1 MSDSIIKEFPEL
13 LSNDIIERA
22 KKLCPTLLCDG
33 MKGLG
38 IPMDGCMDSGIK
50 PVDISM
56 KVLGT
61 AITVETD
68 NGDNFPIHLATYG
81 GKPGYVMVIDGKG
94 YKERAYFGDL
104 IVGAANAVGIKGMIV
119 DGYSRDREG
128 TIEIGLPVFSK
139 GFMPS
144 GPIKKNPGKINDTIM
159 CGGVQVNPGDLIM
172 GDADGVAV
180 VPRDRIEEVLA
191 AAEEKLAY
199 EVKRVKT
206 IKAYEDALATGSELP
221 QLAPQWVLDLLEKI

>member
-1 MSDSIIKEFPEL
+1 MSEAILKEFPEI
-13 LSNDIIERA
+13 LSNEIIERA
-22 KKLCPTLLCDG
+22 KKLSPTLLCDG

-38 IPMDGCMDSGIK
+38 IPMDGCMDADIK

-61 AITVETD
+61 AITVDTND
-68 NGDNFPIHLATYG
+68 GDNFPIHLATYG
-81 GKPGYVMVIDGKG
+81 GKPGYVMIIDGKG
-94 YKERAYFGDL
+94 YKDRAYFGDL
-104 IVGAANAVGIKGMIV
+104 IIGAANAVGLKGMII

-128 TIEIGLPVFSK
+128 TIEIGMPVFSK
-139 GFMPS
+139 GFMPR
-144 GPIKKNPGKINDTIM
+144 GPIKKNPGKINVTIM
-159 CGGVQVNPGDLIM
+159 CGGVKVNPGDLIM

-180 VPRDRIEEVLA
+180 VPRDKIEEVLA

-206 IKAYEDALATGSELP
+206 IKNYEEALANGGELP
-221 QLAPQWVLDLLEKI
+221 QLAPQWALDLLAGK